1 MKKSGLNKISSLGI
15 VLAALLMSGQTAMAK
30 ADLVFVHNASPY
42 HVWSDLVQ
50 CQHDLR
56 NANNGC
62 DSFGYKSFCGKSM
75 FSTSATSNIAKDRWA
90 RGQNV
95 LLYANN
101 GSNKKV
107 CNIKP

>member
-1 MKKSGLNKISSLGI
+1 MPFKKSIIAGFAIAAVLSSGSA
-15 VLAALLMSGQTAMAK
+15 VFAK

-62 DSFGYKSFCGKSM
+62 DSFYMGKNKSCGM
-75 FSTSATSNIAKDRWA
+75 HLFATSATGHVAKDRLG
-90 RGQNV
+90 RRQNV
-95 LLYANN
+95 KLFANN
-101 GSNKKV
+101 GSNSVV